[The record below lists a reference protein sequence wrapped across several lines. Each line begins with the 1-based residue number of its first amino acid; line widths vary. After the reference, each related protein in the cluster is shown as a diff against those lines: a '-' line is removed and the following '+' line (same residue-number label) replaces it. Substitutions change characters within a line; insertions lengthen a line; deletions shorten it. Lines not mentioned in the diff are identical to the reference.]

1 MGKDMRCSEN
11 TIYQKHSLQ
20 HSRNLKLSSL
30 ANHTSYT
37 TSLSQTFISSQLENE
52 DSTAIQNKSYIS
64 NTYDI
69 PSCETP

>member
-1 MGKDMRCSEN
+1 MGKDIGSSFKYNRLEIS
-11 TIYQKHSLQ
+11 TST
-20 HSRNLKLSSL
+20 LKKLVLSSS

-37 TSLSQTFISSQLENE
+37 SNLTQTFISSQLENE

-69 PSCETP
+69 PSRETP